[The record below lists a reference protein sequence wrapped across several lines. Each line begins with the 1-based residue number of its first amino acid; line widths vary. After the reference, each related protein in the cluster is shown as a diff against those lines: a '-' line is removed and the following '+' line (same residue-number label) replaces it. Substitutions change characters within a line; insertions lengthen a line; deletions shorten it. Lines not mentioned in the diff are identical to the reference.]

1 MMTVNMEEAV
11 QINDITL
18 LSTQVYTTQCA
29 NDI

>member
-18 LSTQVYTTQCA
+18 LSTQVYTTQSA
-29 NDI
+29 NGI